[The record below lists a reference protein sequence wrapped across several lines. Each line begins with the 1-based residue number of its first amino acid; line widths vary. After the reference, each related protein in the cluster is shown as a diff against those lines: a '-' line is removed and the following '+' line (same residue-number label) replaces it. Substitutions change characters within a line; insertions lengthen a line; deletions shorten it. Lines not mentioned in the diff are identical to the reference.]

1 MTKICNDRGGYDKKI
16 HAIMA
21 MSIAALVGVLI
32 APAFPSVWLAGAVA
46 FAVAMAAGIW
56 KELRDARQKG
66 NHFCVWDL
74 LADAVGAFVGS
85 ALASAVAALAN
96 YCCLHAH
103 GGNLINYSRIA
114 PCASLSVSTNAA
126 HRHIIMVVRRSC

>member
-46 FAVAMAAGIW
+46 FAVAMAAGVW

-103 GGNLINYSRIA
+103 GGNLI
-114 PCASLSVSTNAA
+114 
-126 HRHIIMVVRRSC
+126 